1 MKSIKAKGKGLPV
14 ASLMED
20 DDSDD
25 ESGLNMYLEDPD
37 EVMMDAEVEESFVD
51 EDGDGDEDEDEDDE
65 GRATIERLKDD
76 LFAEEDEPDSSKAS
90 HILVGIIYS
99 QPGCRYDHL

>member
-1 MKSIKAKGKGLPV
+1 MKSIKANGKGLPLS
-14 ASLMED
+14 SLIED

-25 ESGLNMYLEDPD
+25 ESGLHMHLEDPD
-37 EVMMDAEVEESFVD
+37 EVMMDAEAEGSFVD
-51 EDGDGDEDEDEDDE
+51 EYGDGDIDDDEDEDEE

-90 HILVGIIYS
+90 HVRVEVSFTTLLQI
-99 QPGCRYDHL
+99 